1 MTKVTV
7 ARITS
12 STSKPVVRSHGIS
25 LDGPLA
31 HDLGIPL
38 LG

>member
-12 STSKPVVRSHGIS
+12 TSKPVVRSHGTS

-31 HDLGIPL
+31 HDLEIPL